1 MCTAVPIIYVQ
12 HDDATCIRDDVQI
25 NESKKK
31 KNEKFRVKNHCYY
44 YRVNGGIMCF
54 FFLSRQFASI
64 AHSLHPP
71 VICVLA
77 WLNRGPQN
85 TFVVSLCVCVC
96 VSCVVRQMDA
106 LTCLHE
112 LLNWNCRISII
123 LLCEYGTNRTN
134 VRRRRTDNS
143 NNHTDAKV
151 SISHFV
157 RNSMIRLRTILFV
170 TATQPHSIRFCRRSV
185 RGRRGESVSIVQ
197 ITMTTHHQHKAY
209 TLYPAHHGVLFARCS
224 DLAIYIVIFFCFL
237 CFVAASKL
245 SMCHHHFHH
254 HHSHQ
259 RNCRTYFIVLYQL
272 IIRSSNE
279 SIRLYAHTHG
289 SRQAL
294 QIDKWTWD
302 FWHSVGNTST
312 NTIKVIHYD
321 DA

>member
-1 MCTAVPIIYVQ
+1 
-12 HDDATCIRDDVQI
+12 
-25 NESKKK
+25 
-31 KNEKFRVKNHCYY
+31 
-44 YRVNGGIMCF
+44 MCF
-54 FFLSRQFASI
+54 FSLFRQFASI
-64 AHSLHPP
+64 AHSLASTGDLCAC
-71 VICVLA
+71 VIEP
-77 WLNRGPQN
+77 GPQN
-85 TFVVSLCVCVC
+85 TFVVSSLTQSVCVRVC
-96 VSCVVRQMDA
+96 TANGCSHMFARIVELKLSDFNHLVVRIR
-106 LTCLHE
+106 HE
-112 LLNWNCRISII
+112 PNKRS
-123 LLCEYGTNRTN
+123 
-134 VRRRRTDNS
+134 TDNS

-157 RNSMIRLRTILFV
+157 RNSMIRLRTILFA

-185 RGRRGESVSIVQ
+185 RGRREESVSIVQ

-279 SIRLYAHTHG
+279 SIRLYVCTHTRLTAG
-289 SRQAL
+289 FR
-294 QIDKWTWD
+294 IDK
-302 FWHSVGNTST
+302 
-312 NTIKVIHYD
+312 
-321 DA
+321 